1 MLKFFFRVLLGALFF
16 GAALLDSAPSST
28 APAFAA
34 RSSDAAGVRVV
45 VTPKTLAPGVT
56 VWEFE
61 VVMDTH
67 SKPLN
72 ENLAETA
79 ELVIETG
86 RRCAPLAWQGDPPGG
101 HHRKGVLR
109 FSAPAEMPK
118 SVELQINGL
127 GGAGT
132 RTFRWDVK

>member
-1 MLKFFFRVLLGALFF
+1 MLKFFFRVLLGAFVF
-16 GAALLDSAPSST
+16 GVVLLDSAPSSA
-28 APAFAA
+28 APTFAT

-45 VTPKTLAPGVT
+45 VTPKTLAPEAT

-67 SKPLN
+67 SKTLN

-79 ELVIETG
+79 ELVVNTG
-86 RRCAPLAWQGDPPGG
+86 RRYTPIAWQGDPPGG
-101 HHRKGVLR
+101 HHRKGILR
-109 FSAPAEMPK
+109 FSVAAETPK